1 LRKNQKCGK
10 KNYKNKKMEELKELQ
25 EINKEII
32 RKYFKAIDEEG
43 KTANAEILND
53 FLSEDFIEHDPAPG
67 IPPTRD
73 GWKQLF
79 KMFAEATPGY
89 HVINDL
95 IAEDDKVVAH
105 ITAYGKHVGTIF
117 GIPATNK
124 EFSMKGIVIWRLKNG
139 KIIEHWAQNDM
150 VGMMIQ
156 LGVMQPPNQ

>member
-1 LRKNQKCGK
+1 
-10 KNYKNKKMEELKELQ
+10 MEEGRKLQ
-25 EINKEII
+25 EANKEII

-43 KTANAEILND
+43 KTANAEILNE
-53 FLSEDFIEHDPAPG
+53 FLAEDFIEHDPAPG
-67 IPPTRD
+67 IAPTRD

-95 IAEDDKVVAH
+95 IAEDDRVVAH

-139 KIIEHWAQNDM
+139 KITEHWAQNDM

-156 LGVMQPPNQ
+156 LGVMQPPNH

>member
-1 LRKNQKCGK
+1 
-10 KNYKNKKMEELKELQ
+10 MEEVKKLQ
-25 EINKEII
+25 EANKEII

-43 KTANAEILND
+43 KTANAEILNE

-95 IAEDDKVVAH
+95 IAEDDRVVAH
-105 ITAYGKHVGTIF
+105 ITAYGKHIGTIF

-139 KIIEHWAQNDM
+139 KITEHWAQNDM

-156 LGVMQPPNQ
+156 LGVMQPPNH

>member
-1 LRKNQKCGK
+1 
-10 KNYKNKKMEELKELQ
+10 MEEVKKLQ
-25 EINKEII
+25 ETNKEII
-32 RKYFKAIDEEG
+32 RKYFKTIDEEG
-43 KTANAEILND
+43 KTANAEILNE
-53 FLSEDFIEHDPAPG
+53 FLAEDFIEHDPAPG

-79 KMFAEATPGY
+79 KMFAESTPGY

-139 KIIEHWAQNDM
+139 KITEHWAQNDM

-156 LGVMQPPNQ
+156 LGVMQPPNH

>member
-1 LRKNQKCGK
+1 
-10 KNYKNKKMEELKELQ
+10 MEEVKKLQ
-25 EINKEII
+25 EANKEII

-139 KIIEHWAQNDM
+139 KITEHWAQNDM

-156 LGVMQPPNQ
+156 LGVMQPPNH

>member
-1 LRKNQKCGK
+1 
-10 KNYKNKKMEELKELQ
+10 MEKEINLQ
-25 EINKEII
+25 EANKEII

-43 KTANAEILND
+43 KRGNAEILNE
-53 FLSEDFIEHDPAPG
+53 FLAEDFIEHDPAPG

-89 HVINDL
+89 HVIDDL

-105 ITAYGKHVGTIF
+105 ITAYGKHIGTIF

-139 KIIEHWAQNDM
+139 KITEHWAQNDM

-156 LGVMQPPNQ
+156 LGVMQPPNH

>member
-1 LRKNQKCGK
+1 
-10 KNYKNKKMEELKELQ
+10 MEEVKKLQ
-25 EINKEII
+25 EANKEII

-43 KTANAEILND
+43 KTANAEILNE

-95 IAEDDKVVAH
+95 IAEDDRVAAH

-139 KIIEHWAQNDM
+139 KITEHWAQNDM

-156 LGVMQPPNQ
+156 LGVMQPPNH

>member
-1 LRKNQKCGK
+1 MEEGK
-10 KNYKNKKMEELKELQ
+10 KLQ
-25 EINKEII
+25 ETNKEII

-43 KTANAEILND
+43 KTANAEILNE
-53 FLSEDFIEHDPAPG
+53 FLAEDFIEHDPAPG

-95 IAEDDKVVAH
+95 IAEDDRVVAH
-105 ITAYGKHVGTIF
+105 ITAYGKHVGTIC

-139 KIIEHWAQNDM
+139 KITEHWAQNDM

-156 LGVMQPPNQ
+156 LGVMQPPNH

>member
-1 LRKNQKCGK
+1 
-10 KNYKNKKMEELKELQ
+10 MEKEINLQ
-25 EINKEII
+25 ETNKEII

-43 KTANAEILND
+43 KRGNAEILNE
-53 FLSEDFIEHDPAPG
+53 FLAEDFIEHDPAPG

-79 KMFAEATPGY
+79 KMFAEGTPGY
-89 HVINDL
+89 HVIDDL

-105 ITAYGKHVGTIF
+105 ITAYGKHIGTVF

-124 EFSMKGIVIWRLKNG
+124 DFSMKAIVIWRLKKG
-139 KIIEHWAQNDM
+139 MITEHWAQNDM

-156 LGVMQPPNQ
+156 LGVMPSPNH

>member
-1 LRKNQKCGK
+1 MEEGK
-10 KNYKNKKMEELKELQ
+10 KLQ
-25 EINKEII
+25 ETNKEII

-43 KTANAEILND
+43 KTANAEIIND
-53 FLSEDFIEHDPAPG
+53 FLSEDSIERDPAPG

-95 IAEDDKVVAH
+95 IAEDDRVVAH
-105 ITAYGKHVGTIF
+105 ITAYGKHVGNIF

-139 KIIEHWAQNDM
+139 KITENWAQSDM

-156 LGVMQPPNQ
+156 LGALLPPQSH

>member
-1 LRKNQKCGK
+1 
-10 KNYKNKKMEELKELQ
+10 MEKEINLQ
-25 EINKEII
+25 EANKEII

-79 KMFAEATPGY
+79 KMFAESTPGY

-156 LGVMQPPNQ
+156 LGVMQPPNH

>member
-1 LRKNQKCGK
+1 
-10 KNYKNKKMEELKELQ
+10 MEEVKKLQ
-25 EINKEII
+25 EANKEII

-79 KMFAEATPGY
+79 KMFAESTPGY

-124 EFSMKGIVIWRLKNG
+124 EFSMKGIVIWRLKNR

-156 LGVMQPPNQ
+156 LGVMQPPNH

>member
-1 LRKNQKCGK
+1 
-10 KNYKNKKMEELKELQ
+10 MEKEINLQ
-25 EINKEII
+25 EANKEII

-43 KTANAEILND
+43 KRGNAEILNE
-53 FLSEDFIEHDPAPG
+53 FLAEDFIEHDPAPG

-79 KMFAEATPGY
+79 KMFAESTPGY

-156 LGVMQPPNQ
+156 LGVMQPPNH

>member
-1 LRKNQKCGK
+1 
-10 KNYKNKKMEELKELQ
+10 MEEVKKLQ
-25 EINKEII
+25 EANKEII

-43 KTANAEILND
+43 KTANAEILNE

-95 IAEDDKVVAH
+95 IAEDDRVVAH
-105 ITAYGKHVGTIF
+105 ITAYGKHIGTIF

-124 EFSMKGIVIWRLKNG
+124 EFSMKGIVIWRLRNG
-139 KIIEHWAQNDM
+139 KITEHWAQNDM

-156 LGVMQPPNQ
+156 LGVMQPPNH

>member
-1 LRKNQKCGK
+1 MNEE
-10 KNYKNKKMEELKELQ
+10 KKMQ
-25 EINKEII
+25 EANKEII

-43 KTANAEILND
+43 KRGNAEILNE
-53 FLSEDFIEHDPAPG
+53 FLAEDFIEHDPAPG

-89 HVINDL
+89 HVIDDL
-95 IAEDDKVVAH
+95 IAENDKVVAH
-105 ITAYGKHVGTIF
+105 ITAYGKHIGTVF

-124 EFSMKGIVIWRLKNG
+124 DFSMKGIVIWRLKKG
-139 KIIEHWAQNDM
+139 MITEHWAQNDM

-156 LGVMQPPNQ
+156 LGVMPSPNH

>member
-1 LRKNQKCGK
+1 
-10 KNYKNKKMEELKELQ
+10 MEEVKKLQ
-25 EINKEII
+25 EANKEII

-43 KTANAEILND
+43 KTANAEILNE
-53 FLSEDFIEHDPAPG
+53 FLAEDFIEHDPAPG

-95 IAEDDKVVAH
+95 IAEDDRVVAH

-139 KIIEHWAQNDM
+139 KITEHWAQNDM
-150 VGMMIQ
+150 IGMMIQ
-156 LGVMQPPNQ
+156 LGVMQPPNH

>member
-1 LRKNQKCGK
+1 MK
-10 KNYKNKKMEELKELQ
+10 EETNLQ
-25 EINKEII
+25 EANKETI

-43 KTANAEILND
+43 KTANAEILNE
-53 FLSEDFIEHDPAPG
+53 FLSEDFIEHNPPPGTPAN
-67 IPPTRD
+67 RD

-89 HVINDL
+89 HVIDDL

-105 ITAYGKHVGTIF
+105 VTAFGKHVGTVF

-124 EFSMKGIVIWRLKNG
+124 EFSMKGISIWRLRDG
-139 KIIEHWAQNDM
+139 MIIEHWVQSDM

-156 LGVMQPPNQ
+156 LGVMPLPNH

>member
-1 LRKNQKCGK
+1 
-10 KNYKNKKMEELKELQ
+10 MEEVKKVQ
-25 EINKEII
+25 EANKEII

-43 KTANAEILND
+43 KTANAEILNE
-53 FLSEDFIEHDPAPG
+53 FLAEDFIEHDPAPG

-95 IAEDDKVVAH
+95 IAEDDRVVAH

-139 KIIEHWAQNDM
+139 KITEHWAQNDM

-156 LGVMQPPNQ
+156 LGVMQPPNH

>member
-1 LRKNQKCGK
+1 
-10 KNYKNKKMEELKELQ
+10 MEEVKKLQ
-25 EINKEII
+25 EANKGII

-79 KMFAEATPGY
+79 KMFAESTPGY

-156 LGVMQPPNQ
+156 LGVMQPPNH

>member
-1 LRKNQKCGK
+1 
-10 KNYKNKKMEELKELQ
+10 MEEVKKLQ
-25 EINKEII
+25 EVNKEII

-43 KTANAEILND
+43 KTANAEILNE
-53 FLSEDFIEHDPAPG
+53 FLAEDFIEHDPAPG

-95 IAEDDKVVAH
+95 IAEDDRVVAH

-139 KIIEHWAQNDM
+139 KITEHWAQNDM

-156 LGVMQPPNQ
+156 LGVMQPPNH

>member
-1 LRKNQKCGK
+1 MEVVKN
-10 KNYKNKKMEELKELQ
+10 LQ
-25 EINKEII
+25 QANKEII

-53 FLSEDFIEHDPAPG
+53 FLAEDFIEHDPAPG

>member
-1 LRKNQKCGK
+1 
-10 KNYKNKKMEELKELQ
+10 MEKEINLQ
-25 EINKEII
+25 EANKEII

-43 KTANAEILND
+43 KRGNAEILNE
-53 FLSEDFIEHDPAPG
+53 FLAEDFIEHNPAPG

-89 HVINDL
+89 HVIDDL

-105 ITAYGKHVGTIF
+105 ITAYGKHIGTVF

-124 EFSMKGIVIWRLKNG
+124 EFSMKGIVIWRLKKG
-139 KIIEHWAQNDM
+139 MITEHWAQNDM

-156 LGVMQPPNQ
+156 LGVMPSPNH

>member
-1 LRKNQKCGK
+1 MKEVK
-10 KNYKNKKMEELKELQ
+10 KLQ
-25 EINKEII
+25 EVNKEII

-43 KTANAEILND
+43 KTANAKILNE
-53 FLSEDFIEHDPAPG
+53 FLAEDFIEHDPAPG